1 MNRPTSHPN
10 PREIRATTGL
20 NQSEFWRQIFVN
32 QTAASRYESG
42 RPMPAPTAE
51 LFRLVHI
58 ERIELVSINR
68 VDLLIAAHL
77 KQELPDLYQSL
88 KALVTKSDSETQ
100 Q

>member
-1 MNRPTSHPN
+1 MARPTSHPN
-10 PREIRATTGL
+10 PREIRAATGL

-51 LFRLVHI
+51 LFRLVHL
-58 ERIELVSINR
+58 EHIELASINR
-68 VDLLIAAHL
+68 IDLLIAAHL
-77 KQELPDLYQSL
+77 KQELPDLYESL
-88 KALVTKSDSETQ
+88 KALVIKSDSETQ

>member
-1 MNRPTSHPN
+1 MARPQSHPN
-10 PREIRATTGL
+10 PREIRAATGL

-58 ERIELVSINR
+58 EHIELASINR

-77 KQELPDLYQSL
+77 KQELPDLYESL
-88 KALVTKSDSETQ
+88 KAVVTKPKSEINQ
-100 Q
+100 

>member
-1 MNRPTSHPN
+1 MAQPTSPAN
-10 PREIRATTGL
+10 PRKIRAATGL

-51 LFRLVHI
+51 LFRLVHL
-58 ERIELVSINR
+58 EHIELASINR

-77 KQELPDLYQSL
+77 KQGMPDLYESL
-88 KALVTKSDSETQ
+88 KTIVSRSTAETK
-100 Q
+100 

>member
-1 MNRPTSHPN
+1 MTRTPSHPN
-10 PREIRATTGL
+10 PREIRAATGL

-51 LFRLVHI
+51 LFRLAHI
-58 ERIELVSINR
+58 EHIELASINR

-77 KQELPDLYQSL
+77 KQELPDLYESL
-88 KALVTKSDSETQ
+88 KAVVTKPKSEIN
-100 Q
+100 

>member
-1 MNRPTSHPN
+1 MARPTSHPN
-10 PREIRATTGL
+10 PREIRAATGL

-51 LFRLVHI
+51 LFRLVHL
-58 ERIELVSINR
+58 EHIELASINR

-77 KQELPDLYQSL
+77 KQELPDLYESL
-88 KALVTKSDSETQ
+88 KTIVTRSKTETN
-100 Q
+100 

>member
-1 MNRPTSHPN
+1 MARPTSHPN
-10 PREIRATTGL
+10 PREIRAATGL

-58 ERIELVSINR
+58 EHIELASINR

-77 KQELPDLYQSL
+77 REELPDLYESL
-88 KALVTKSDSETQ
+88 KALVTRPKPETE
-100 Q
+100 

>member
-1 MNRPTSHPN
+1 MARPISHPN
-10 PREIRATTGL
+10 PREIRAATGL

-58 ERIELVSINR
+58 EHIELASINR

-77 KQELPDLYQSL
+77 KQELPDLYKSL
-88 KALVTKSDSETQ
+88 KALVTRSDPESL
-100 Q
+100 

>member
-1 MNRPTSHPN
+1 MSRPTSHPN
-10 PREIRATTGL
+10 PREIRAATGL

-58 ERIELVSINR
+58 EHIELASINR

-77 KQELPDLYQSL
+77 REELPDLYESL
-88 KALVTKSDSETQ
+88 KVLVTRPKSETE
-100 Q
+100 

>member
-1 MNRPTSHPN
+1 MTRPTSHPN
-10 PREIRATTGL
+10 PREIRAVTGL

-58 ERIELVSINR
+58 EHIALASINR

-77 KQELPDLYQSL
+77 KREMQDLYESL
-88 KALVTKSDSETQ
+88 KTIVSRSTTETN
-100 Q
+100 

>member
-1 MNRPTSHPN
+1 MARPTSHPN
-10 PREIRATTGL
+10 PREIRAATGL

-58 ERIELVSINR
+58 EHIELTSINR
-68 VDLLIAAHL
+68 VDLLIATHL
-77 KQELPDLYQSL
+77 REELPDLYESL
-88 KALVTKSDSETQ
+88 KALVTRPKPETE
-100 Q
+100 